1 MYIKLAWRNLWRN
14 NRRTLITVASVLFAV
29 LLSLFVGSMNR
40 GMHDLMIENM
50 AKFHTGYI
58 QIQDPNYEDEPSLDH
73 AFYYD
78 DSIEEEIRNSDP
90 DIQFTIPRIET
101 FMLAAGDEITR
112 GAMVLGIDA
121 EKEDRLNELKER
133 LIEGSFFESDKSVV
147 MGEGLARRL
156 ELAVGDTLVLLGQGR
171 FGMTAA
177 GKYAIGGLMKHPL
190 PEMNNQIVY
199 MALSEAQWLLSA
211 DDRITALLV
220 TPAEVS
226 QTGQVTQSLKSLFT
240 EDELRVL
247 RWEEMMPEL
256 LQAIEFDQA
265 QQAFTLG
272 ILYVVIGF
280 GIFGTIL
287 MMTLER
293 MREFAVLLSVGMQ
306 RVQLGS
312 ILFIETLLISFL
324 GVLGGWVAGYPLL
337 LYFYFNPIQLS
348 GDMTEVLEDME
359 LGIEPVLAFS
369 MDADIFWS
377 QGLTVFV
384 ISILICMY
392 PVLKIMNLNIQE
404 ASRK

>member
-1 MYIKLAWRNLWRN
+1 
-14 NRRTLITVASVLFAV
+14 
-29 LLSLFVGSMNR
+29 
-40 GMHDLMIENM
+40 MHDLMIENM

-78 DSIEEEIRNSDP
+78 DSLNEEIRNSDP

>member
-58 QIQDPNYEDEPSLDH
+58 QIQDPNYEDEPSLDN
-73 AFYYD
+73 AFTYD
-78 DSIEEEIRNSDP
+78 DSLDEQIRNSDP
-90 DIQFTIPRIET
+90 NIQYTVPRIET
-101 FMLAAGDEITR
+101 FMLAAGDENTR
-112 GAMVLGIDA
+112 GAMVMGID
-121 EKEDRLNELKER
+121 EEMEDRLNGLKDR
-133 LIEGSFFESDKSVV
+133 LIEGSFFASDKSVV

-156 ELAVGDTLVLLGQGR
+156 ELAAGDTLVLLGQGR

-177 GKYAIGGLMKHPL
+177 GKYAVGGLMKHPL
-190 PEMNNQIVY
+190 PEMNNQVVY
-199 MALSEAQWLLSA
+199 MPLSEAQWLLSA
-211 DDRITALLV
+211 ENRITALLV

-226 QTGQVTQSLKSLFT
+226 QTGSVTRSLKNLFS

-247 RWEEMMPEL
+247 SWEEMMPEL

-306 RVQLGS
+306 RAQLGS

-348 GDMTEVLEDME
+348 GEMTEVLEDME

-384 ISILICMY
+384 IAIFICMY